1 MTLAG
6 LTGFLVDL
14 FQAQSNTRNYINI
27 ESVIDRMDEKQ
38 LPEPDAEDD
47 DERDSATDWLLGP
60 EPVTSSTSDSSFSS

>member
-1 MTLAG
+1 
-6 LTGFLVDL
+6 
-14 FQAQSNTRNYINI
+14 
-27 ESVIDRMDEKQ
+27 MDEKQ